1 MDSTVRLFQQKNV
14 KASNVQQCG
23 TRNMLKIVYVIIF
36 QVSPTSGLSRFD
48 LRMLPNHIKKEPRR
62 ESLRDRLVNKKINQ
76 AAPPRG
82 SVGQPGSRPL
92 GCAY

>member
-62 ESLRDRLVNKKINQ
+62 ESFQDSPERV
-76 AAPPRG
+76 
-82 SVGQPGSRPL
+82 PL
-92 GCAY
+92 GLDAVRLLEEAHNSD